1 MIKPIN
7 KLLIFVILVW
17 IILAVFFGFFDLNIS
32 IALVDENSAWGIF
45 GADYGEAPG
54 YGLIGIAIPTLIGS
68 YNKDIKKQ
76 KIPAYVTI
84 AIGFLLFILGFVFD
98 EQDLILDGGAIFI
111 CVTIFLIF
119 MFNKDWQNFRKI
131 SAVITILAVLNPLI
145 IVQLMKLF
153 WGRIRF
159 RDLAPSFIDFTPW
172 FIPQGITGNQS
183 FPSGHTSMSF
193 MFVPLLIL
201 VKHRKLK
208 HPVRIITT
216 VLVLGW
222 AIFVGLS
229 RIVVGAHYA
238 SDVLFSAMMASVIT
252 ILFYKQIYLK
262 NSEEKSQNKLI

>member
-1 MIKPIN
+1 MLKQIS
-7 KLLIFVILVW
+7 KLLILVIAVW
-17 IILAVFFGFFDLNIS
+17 IVLAIVFGIYDLNIS
-32 IALVDENSAWGIF
+32 IAVVDENSAWGIF

-54 YGLIGIAIPTLIGS
+54 YGLISIAISTLIGS

-76 KIPAYVTI
+76 KIPAYITI

-111 CVTIFLIF
+111 CLIVFLIF
-119 MFNKDWQNFRKI
+119 TFNNDWQNLRKI

-145 IVQLMKLF
+145 LVQLMKLF

-159 RDLAPSFIDFTPW
+159 RDLSPGFIDFTPW

-201 VKHRKLK
+201 VKDRKLK
-208 HPVRIITT
+208 DPVRIITT
-216 VLVLGW
+216 ILVLGW
-222 AIFVGLS
+222 AVFVGLS

-238 SDVLFSAMMASVIT
+238 SDVLFSGMMASVIT
-252 ILFYKQIYLK
+252 ILFYKRIYLK
-262 NSEEKSQNKLI
+262 NSEN

>member
-1 MIKPIN
+1 MKPIN
-7 KLLIFVILVW
+7 KLLILIIIVWVILA
-17 IILAVFFGFFDLNIS
+17 IIFGFYDLSIS
-32 IALVDENSAWGIF
+32 IAVVDENSAWGIF

-54 YGLIGIAIPTLIGS
+54 YGLIGIAITTLIGS

-84 AIGFLLFILGFVFD
+84 SIGFLLFVLGFVFD

-111 CVTIFLIF
+111 CVIIFLIL
-119 MFNKDWQNFRKI
+119 MFNKDWQNFRNI

-145 IVQLMKLF
+145 FVQLIKLF

-159 RDLAPSFIDFTPW
+159 RDLSSGFIDFTPW

-201 VKHRKLK
+201 VKDRKWK
-208 HPVRIITT
+208 DPVRIITT

-238 SDVLFSAMMASVIT
+238 SDVLFSGMMALVIT
-252 ILFYKQIYLK
+252 ILFYKRIYLK
-262 NSEEKSQNKLI
+262 KLEN